1 MNLFWFEK
9 EKQKRQCQELIGCS
23 SCSKEKTKR
32 KAKLLYFAHAKLFET
47 EKNPNKYEHPN

>member
-9 EKQKRQCQELIGCS
+9 EKQKRQRSELIRCS

-32 KAKLLYFAHAKLFET
+32 KAKLLYFARAKLFET
-47 EKNPNKYEHPN
+47 EKNPNKYKHAN